1 MHVNLEI
8 DDNKT
13 IPAQEEIQSQI
24 VKMKSFWGYKEEVK

>member
-24 VKMKSFWGYKEEVK
+24 VKKKSF